1 MDALDT
7 ARASMAHVI
16 ATTYGPPMTARCQG
30 AAPRPP
36 YRRAKVVT
44 SAIWIILIGNLILAI
59 GMVQATCAA
68 SVSLDTIH
76 TVEKVNAQ
84 RVH

>member
-16 ATTYGPPMTARCQG
+16 ATTYGPPMTAPW
-30 AAPRPP
+30 APQ
-36 YRRAKVVT
+36 YRRATVVT

>member
-16 ATTYGPPMTARCQG
+16 ATTYGPPMTAPW
-30 AAPRPP
+30 AP
-36 YRRAKVVT
+36 YRRATVVT

-59 GMVQATCAA
+59 EMVQATCAA

-76 TVEKVNAQ
+76 TVEKVIAQ

>member
-16 ATTYGPPMTARCQG
+16 ATTYGPSMTAPW
-30 AAPRPP
+30 APP
-36 YRRAKVVT
+36 YRRATVVT
-44 SAIWIILIGNLILAI
+44 SAIWIILIGILILAI
-59 GMVQATCAA
+59 GILQATCAA

-76 TVEKVNAQ
+76 TVEKVVVAQ